1 MTNRQR
7 LVAVL
12 NGEPPD
18 RIPFIPRM
26 ELWYRAH
33 SLAGTLPEQWR
44 SASLREIE
52 RELNLGTPARAAV
65 VARHTLDDTDIAHW
79 EEGER
84 LVTEYRTPVGAV
96 RQVELHS
103 AEYRRLGL
111 GATVVEHFLKGP
123 SDYKVWEWIVTH
135 GTWHAA
141 YDEFLDYDSEI
152 GDDGLPMAS
161 LGDVPFHLF
170 AQDLAGYDN
179 AYLQLADY
187 PSEVE
192 HLLAVMAEVE
202 RARMWPVV
210 ADSPARLI
218 LHGAHLSSQ
227 FTPPPYFRR
236 YILPYYRDFSRLLH
250 DKEKALVMHG
260 DNDTSAI
267 LTEIEEAGW
276 DMVECFATAPMA
288 KVTLSQAREAW
299 GDRVIIRGGLPSAM
313 LSPSVDEDTF
323 RAHVVQILREVAPG
337 NAFVL
342 GVSDN
347 VMADSSIERIRWV
360 SDLLEEKGG
369 YPIKQNG

>member
-7 LVAVL
+7 LQAIL
-12 NGEPPD
+12 EGKPPD

-33 SLAGTLPEQWR
+33 SLAGTLPERWR
-44 SASLREIE
+44 GASLRQIE
-52 RELNLGTPARAAV
+52 RKLNLGTPARGAV
-65 VARHTLDDTDIAHW
+65 VARHTLEDIETVQW
-79 EEGER
+79 EDRDR
-84 LVTEYRTPVGAV
+84 LVTEYRTPEGTV

-123 SDYKVWEWIVTH
+123 DDYKVWEWIVTH
-135 GTWHAA
+135 GRWHAA
-141 YDEFLDYDSEI
+141 YDEFHAYDREI

-187 PSEVE
+187 PTEVE
-192 HLLAVMAEVE
+192 HLLAVMEEVE
-202 RARMWPVV
+202 RERMWPVV

-218 LHGAHLSSQ
+218 LHGSHLSSQ
-227 FTPPPYFRR
+227 FTPPAYFRR
-236 YILPYYRDFSRLLH
+236 YILPYYLDFSRLLH
-250 DKEKALVMHG
+250 ERGKALVMHG

-267 LTEIEEAGW
+267 LNEIEEAGW

-288 KVTLSQAREAW
+288 KVTLSEARAAW

-323 RAHVVQILREVAPG
+323 RAHVRKILREIAPG

-347 VMADSSIERIRWV
+347 VMADSSIDRIRWV
-360 SDLLEEKGG
+360 SDLLEDKGW
-369 YPIKQNG
+369 YPIEPDR